1 MIPQIHPL
9 EIKMSDINDK
19 PIHIRINSIPNHLSI
34 VRAAVETF
42 CQQLGFDATNSGQ
55 VMLSTDEALT
65 NIIRHAYSGAEDEAI
80 EIELTTVN
88 RDGRKALQVSLRDY
102 GKAVGRDEICSRD
115 LKDVRPGGLG
125 VHIMT
130 ECMDALDYT
139 HPENGG
145 TLLTMIKNLP
155 FKEKK
160 AQ

>member
-1 MIPQIHPL
+1 
-9 EIKMSDINDK
+9 MSDVFDR
-19 PIHIRINSIPNHLSI
+19 PIHMRISSVPHHLPI

-42 CQQLGFDATNSGQ
+42 CQQLGFDATSAGQ

-65 NIIRHAYSGAEDEAI
+65 NIIRHAYCECQDEVI
-80 EIELTTVN
+80 EIELATVN

-102 GKAVGRDEICSRD
+102 GKAVDRDEICSRD

-130 ECMDALDYT
+130 ECMDVLDYT
-139 HPENGG
+139 HPEGGG

-155 FKEKK
+155 LEERKVL
-160 AQ
+160 